1 MRRSL
6 VAAVLGVAVAAGLTG
21 CGFESAPNTTDGT
34 SAPDTANTATEA
46 DILAATNAACNQA
59 VSMSS
64 DFATGFQRDV
74 GQFADAASTGEQVPP
89 QAVENFEA
97 QMRAWS
103 ATLTSLATGPVREEV
118 HAVLTESVTAI
129 EAATEV
135 GDTAFTEDQIAAVT
149 AVPDN
154 LRAVCQ

>member
-1 MRRSL
+1 MRRL
-6 VAAVLGVAVAAGLTG
+6 LATAALGSALVLGFTG
-21 CGFESAPNTTDGT
+21 CGTEPPPSGSTTPGT
-34 SAPDTANTATEA
+34 TSTTATAE

-64 DFATGFQRDV
+64 DFADGFERDANLL
-74 GQFADAASTGEQVPP
+74 FAEAAEGVSA
-89 QAVENFEA
+89 QASVENFEA

-103 ATLTSLATGPVREEV
+103 ATLTSLATGPINDELRVIL
-118 HAVLTESVTAI
+118 AESKTAI

-135 GDTAFTEDQIAAVT
+135 GDTAFTDEQIAAVT
-149 AVPDN
+149 AVPEN